1 MILLYYCILWFII
14 YVRFFPKPLR
24 RKKSSETSVAGT
36 FRTWPFGLICLVA
49 SFLFLAIARRHRE
62 EGRFGQLKKCR
73 ENGSNGK
80 WNGMPKREIPKA
92 LNATKCIYCGIVC
105 IITMMTTT
113 KRTQPAKSLRFIDG
127 FKTYVFTGWIAPTL
141 HGFDR
146 CILSCIL
153 DCLTKYMEKRH
164 LATRWAGYA
173 WKLEH
178 SWKNFWKFP
187 RLEMKGNYPHFVL
200 KLYTKRGAT
209 SSKFGWVGRSG
220 ASWRREIWLFQSTD
234 LFWSVALGIPG
245 RLKMIE
251 GIKIKSVV
259 LFFYKWTSSGLGFV
273 DVLVVVAVVSNLTG
287 LRLGMVDLPA
297 LNNHLAQA
305 RWASEARKTVGVSQT
320 LRQANKPRKLL
331 TGYGFLG
338 LNWRN
343 EMLVETRHPGHI
355 ARHTW
360 LLQGEGRL

>member
-1 MILLYYCILWFII
+1 MQCTRKSSTYRLLQILWYYYITVF
-14 YVRFFPKPLR
+14 YDSLFTSDFFQSPSDEKE
-24 RKKSSETSVAGT
+24 SSKTSVAGT

-62 EGRFGQLKKCR
+62 EGLFGQLKKCR

-113 KRTQPAKSLRFIDG
+113 KRTQPAKSLRLMVSKHMFLQ
-127 FKTYVFTGWIAPTL
+127 VEL
-141 HGFDR
+141 HQPSTGFDR

-178 SWKNFWKFP
+178 SWKICLKFP
-187 RLEMKGNYPHFVL
+187 RLEMKGNYPHCVL

-220 ASWRREIWLFQSTD
+220 ASWRREIYLFPSTD

-245 RLKMIE
+245 RLK
-251 GIKIKSVV
+251 GLKVWFY
-259 LFFYKWTSSGLGFV
+259 FFYKRTSSGLGFV
-273 DVLVVVAVVSNLTG
+273 DVLVVVAVVSDFTG
-287 LRLGMVDLPA
+287 LSLAMVDLPA
-297 LNNHLAQA
+297 LNNHLAKA

-320 LRQANKPRKLL
+320 FTASIQPRKLL

-338 LNWRN
+338 STDEWNVSWD
-343 EMLVETRHPGHI
+343 
-355 ARHTW
+355 
-360 LLQGEGRL
+360 